1 MSRRTRLL
9 IAAVLVLLPL
19 GWLVAVTVRAPAVRL
34 MGSSPADAQSLTTAP
49 GEARLNLSAAA
60 DPALS
65 HLSVVDSAGRRV
77 DSGAVTAGPGDI
89 LRVPVR
95 IDANGT
101 YTVVYH
107 VIGVAGGQ
115 TSGVIRFAVGTQA
128 SGAANVGAGHEHEHG
143 VDGLSAVLLL
153 VNLVTVVV
161 LAILLVRRPAPRR
174 VPPR

>member
-1 MSRRTRLL
+1 
-9 IAAVLVLLPL
+9 
-19 GWLVAVTVRAPAVRL
+19 
-34 MGSSPADAQSLTTAP
+34 
-49 GEARLNLSAAA
+49 A

-95 IDANGT
+95 IEANGT

-128 SGAANVGAGHEHEHG
+128 SGATAADADAGHEHG

-161 LAILLVRRPAPRR
+161 LVILLVRRPAPRR